1 MQLEERRAG
10 RSGSCC
16 CAWLKTGP
24 LAAARLA
31 AGQET
36 EGTLMEVTVIGC
48 GYVGLVTATCLASI
62 GHTVRGV
69 EKDQR
74 KLRLLLDG
82 HCPIFEPGLK
92 DLMKEH
98 FASGQLQFGDDVD
111 DAVGD
116 AEVVFLAVGTPPKDD
131 GTVDMSYLEAAARE
145 VCEALAGAGNK
156 GMVTLVVKSTVPAGT
171 NRRLHNYLNEC
182 TSAAVQV
189 VSNPEFLRE
198 GSAVQDFL
206 EPDRIV
212 VGGESPEAFRIMR
225 RLYDPII
232 KREENFLTM
241 NWESAELTKYAANA
255 MLAARISFMNE
266 MTILCEGYGADIEDI
281 RKGIGTDFRI
291 GPAFLRAGCGYGGS
305 CFPKD
310 VAALEHISRAVG
322 HESLFVQ
329 AIQATNR
336 NQKRRFTARLIEKLG
351 RPIEGASI
359 AVWGLAF
366 KADTDDIR
374 ESPAIDIIQALLERG
389 ATVRATD
396 PKGLDNMKA
405 IFGEQVEWCA
415 DPVHAATGA
424 DAVALLTDWPQYS
437 TLPFRK
443 IAAVMNRPLLFDGR
457 NCLHRDLMKENG
469 FDYYPMGRPCIE
481 SNIRT
486 RTQIG

>member
-1 MQLEERRAG
+1 
-10 RSGSCC
+10 
-16 CAWLKTGP
+16 
-24 LAAARLA
+24 
-31 AGQET
+31 
-36 EGTLMEVTVIGC
+36 MEVTVIGC

-74 KLRLLLDG
+74 KLKLLLDG

-92 DLMKEH
+92 ELMKEH
-98 FASGQLQFGDDVD
+98 FASGQLAFTGDVRS
-111 DAVGD
+111 AVRD
-116 AEVVFLAVGTPPKDD
+116 AEVVYLAVGTPPKPD
-131 GTVDMSYLEAAARE
+131 GTVDMSYLEAAAKD
-145 VCEALAGAGNK
+145 VCDALADAGND

-171 NRRLHNYLNEC
+171 NRKLFGHLKKN
-182 TSAAVQV
+182 TSAFVQV

-206 EPDRIV
+206 E
-212 VGGESPEAFRIMR
+212 
-225 RLYDPII
+225 PII

-241 NWESAELTKYAANA
+241 NWESAELTKYAANT

-266 MTILCEGYGADIEDI
+266 MTILCDAYGADVEDI
-281 RKGIGTDFRI
+281 RKGIGTDDRI

-310 VAALEHISRAVG
+310 VAALAHISRAVG
-322 HESLFVQ
+322 HESLFVH
-329 AIQATNR
+329 AIQTTNR
-336 NQKRRFTARLIEKLG
+336 NQKRRFVEKLIDKLD
-351 RPIEGASI
+351 RPIEGAKI

-374 ESPAIDIIQALLERG
+374 ESPAIDIIQDLLERG
-389 ATVRATD
+389 AVVKATD
-396 PKGLDNMKA
+396 PKGMENMQA
-405 IFGEQVEWCA
+405 LFGDQVEWCA
-415 DPVHAATGA
+415 DPVQAATGA

-481 SNIRT
+481 SGARS
-486 RTQIG
+486 RSRV